1 MFLIKIL
8 IKLPEDFTIPDII
21 ETANH
26 LFIIG
31 ENLLKNTVIVYD
43 RIKKNINE
51 HLNYLYDAS
60 YFSLYNHETL
70 KNILSIGEETKEL
83 FQKLLSL
90 KVSVFIKNISKEG
103 FQKKLSKNWSFKTLY
118 KEIVEYEKEDSSFG
132 SLKILEAVLSSHS
145 AENIDLISL
154 KRLIG
159 EDDYIEEVKMN
170 LQKDYLSLMK
180 KI

>member
-1 MFLIKIL
+1 MMHHIFLY
-8 IKLPEDFTIPDII
+8 II
-21 ETANH
+21 M
-26 LFIIG
+26 
-31 ENLLKNTVIVYD
+31 KP
-43 RIKKNINE
+43 
-51 HLNYLYDAS
+51 
-60 YFSLYNHETL
+60 

-132 SLKILEAVLSSHS
+132 SLKTLEAVLSSHS

-159 EDDYIEEVKMN
+159 EDDYIEEVKNESSERLFILNEEDLKDSLCYPFLFEKN
-170 LQKDYLSLMK
+170 LTYNRKRDF
-180 KI
+180 